1 VVNRVAVSTTVSPVT
16 HTALVEVK
24 KASVKLMGEYVESGI
39 INKKAP
45 PIIMNPKLTI
55 NNCAGLKI
63 RTIKSSLILDIS
75 RIKRKNAKK

>member
-1 VVNRVAVSTTVSPVT
+1 MAVSTTVSPVT

-24 KASVKLMGEYVESGI
+24 KASVKLIGEYVESGI
-39 INKKAP
+39 SNKKAP
-45 PIIMNPKLTI
+45 PRIMNPKLTI

-63 RTIKSSLILDIS
+63 RTIKSSLILDTS